1 MKILLLAILALV
13 SVSARG
19 QFVFVLTHGGANTPE
34 FRTGCPTN
42 WPYRTIKSDTN
53 TLPAGEALPERG
65 DWLVWTEVQLT
76 NVVAELTPLKEAW
89 NKAQEIRELPA
100 LVWSAKEFD
109 ERVEAMAPGAWD
121 RLEDMA
127 VDPEITPETRRIIRA
142 AIRLSSK
149 AVEVVST
156 NPETIRF
163 MAMAVAV
170 GVLTQDQADHIL
182 GKSK

>member
-1 MKILLLAILALV
+1 MRTLLIILMAVVASPAFADDVAFQVYTNDASGIPNGWPATAPRVVGGTNGAASDGEVVMTREQYNAHVLAL
-13 SVSARG
+13 
-19 QFVFVLTHGGANTPE
+19 
-34 FRTGCPTN
+34 
-42 WPYRTIKSDTN
+42 K
-53 TLPAGEALPERG
+53 EAK
-65 DWLVWTEVQLT
+65 D
-76 NVVAELTPLKEAW
+76 AW
-89 NKAQEIRELPA
+89 NKAQEAKERPA

-121 RLEDMA
+121 RLEDLA
-127 VDPEITPETRRIIRA
+127 VDPETPPETRKIIRA

-156 NPETIRF
+156 NQDTVRF

-182 GKSK
+182 GTK